1 MHEYQENYLKENNI
15 DFNILA
21 SVVSTNHLSHI
32 ISTNHIKEYA
42 LDSIIQV
49 RGVEKDS
56 RFSNAFNQLNK
67 DFNKK
72 KLKSDL
78 SIFFSMMSGSSSTQ
92 HTDVESVHIIGLY
105 GHTSYILDNKIILLK
120 PGDRLYIK
128 EGTPHKSVSM
138 SPRIVFSFGIY
149 K

>member
-1 MHEYQENYLKENNI
+1 MHEYQENYLKENNM

-21 SVVSTNHLSHI
+21 SVVSTNHLSHM
-32 ISTNHIKEYA
+32 ISTNYIKEYA
-42 LDSIIQV
+42 LDSIIEV
-49 RGVEKDS
+49 RNVERDS
-56 RFSNAFNQLNK
+56 RFSSAFNQLNK
-67 DFNKK
+67 DFNKE

-92 HTDVESVHIIGLY
+92 HTDKESVHIIGLY

-128 EGTPHKSVSM
+128 EGTSHKAVSM